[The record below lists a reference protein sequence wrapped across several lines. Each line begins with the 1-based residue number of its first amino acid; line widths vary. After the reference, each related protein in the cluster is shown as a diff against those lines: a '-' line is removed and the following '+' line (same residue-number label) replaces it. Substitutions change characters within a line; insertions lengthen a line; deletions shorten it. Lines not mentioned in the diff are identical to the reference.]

1 MATQYRQSFD
11 AGRAILVVLSFWAVA
26 ISIAATQGW
35 LTAMPT
41 IGVPAITATGIT
53 LPMLAYL
60 GIPAFRHWFERV
72 GLKRLTLFH
81 AWRIAAAGLFFVYGA
96 NGALPPRLVRDGGTG
111 DLLAGLFALIVVALP
126 FVRWRYWAVHLFGA
140 ADLIV
145 AMGTGIYFS
154 FTDPAS
160 MANVRLLPFALI
172 PMFGVAVT
180 FTAHLI
186 AFDLLRR
193 GVGLPERR

>member
-1 MATQYRQSFD
+1 MATRYEQPQR
-11 AGRAILVVLSFWAVA
+11 AGRIILVLLLLWAAA
-26 ISIAATQGW
+26 ISVAAIAGW

-41 IGVPAITATGIT
+41 IGVPTITATGIT
-53 LPMLAYL
+53 LPMLAYANSPSL
-60 GIPAFRHWFERV
+60 RRWFADV

-81 AWRIAAAGLFFVYGA
+81 AWRIGAAGLFFVFGA
-96 NGALPPRLVRDGGTG
+96 NGALPPTLVVDGGIG
-111 DLLAGLFALIVVALP
+111 DLLAGIFALIAVALP
-126 FVRWRYWAVHLFGA
+126 FARWRYWGTHLFGA

-180 FTAHLI
+180 FTAHLV

-193 GVGLPERR
+193 HPGSAQ

>member
-1 MATQYRQSFD
+1 MATRYEDQNRT
-11 AGRAILVVLSFWAVA
+11 GPILLILLLLWAAA
-26 ISIAATQGW
+26 ISAAALAGW
-35 LTAMPT
+35 LAAMPT
-41 IGVPAITATGIT
+41 IGVPAITTTGIA
-53 LPMLAYL
+53 LPMLIYA
-60 GIPAFRHWFERV
+60 GSPATRRWFEAV
-72 GLKRLTLFH
+72 GLRRLTLFH
-81 AWRIAAAGLFFVYGA
+81 AWRIGAAGLFFVFGA
-96 NGALPPRLVRDGGTG
+96 NGALPPTLVRDGGIG
-111 DLLAGLFALIVVALP
+111 DLLAGVFALIAVALP
-126 FVRWRYWAVHLFGA
+126 FARWRYWGVHVFGA

-193 GVGLPERR
+193 GKEA

>member
-1 MATQYRQSFD
+1 MTMIVQRSDRTGYV
-11 AGRAILVVLSFWAVA
+11 ILAVLLAWAAA
-26 ISIAATQGW
+26 ISAAALAGW

-41 IGVPAITATGIT
+41 IGVPAITTAGIT
-53 LPMLAYL
+53 LPMLVYA
-60 GIPAFRHWFERV
+60 GSPSVRHWFERI

-81 AWRIAAAGLFFVYGA
+81 AWRIAAAGLFFVFGV
-96 NGALPPRLVRDGGTG
+96 NGALPPTLVSNGGTG
-111 DLLAGLFALIVVALP
+111 DLAAGILALIVVMLP
-126 FVRWRYWAVHLFGA
+126 FARWRYWGVHLFGA
-140 ADLIV
+140 ADLVV
-145 AMGTGIYFS
+145 AMATGIYFS
-154 FTDPAS
+154 FSDPAS

-193 GVGLPERR
+193 GKTA

>member
-1 MATQYRQSFD
+1 MASLYQRPQR
-11 AGRAILVVLSFWAVA
+11 AGPVILLLLSVWAAAISVAAVA
-26 ISIAATQGW
+26 GW

-41 IGVPAITATGIT
+41 IGVPAITTAGIFF
-53 LPMLAYL
+53 PMIAYASNPGL
-60 GIPAFRHWFERV
+60 RQWFAAV
-72 GLKRLTLFH
+72 GVRRLTLFH
-81 AWRIAAAGLFFVYGA
+81 TWRIGAAGLFFAFGA
-96 NGALPPRLVRDGGTG
+96 NGGLPPTLVRDGGVG
-111 DLLAGLFALIVVALP
+111 DLLAGIFALIAVAMP
-126 FVRWRYWAVHLFGA
+126 FVRWRYWGVHLFGA

-186 AFDLLRR
+186 AFDLLRK
-193 GVGLPERR
+193 GQAD

>member
-1 MATQYRQSFD
+1 MATRYEQPQREGQV
-11 AGRAILVVLSFWAVA
+11 ILVLLLVWAA
-26 ISIAATQGW
+26 AIAAAAIAGW
-35 LTAMPT
+35 LAAMPT
-41 IGVPAITATGIT
+41 IGVPAITATGIA
-53 LPMLAYL
+53 LPMLAYAKSPGL
-60 GIPAFRHWFERV
+60 RRWFASA

-81 AWRIAAAGLFFVYGA
+81 GWRIGAAGLFFVFGA
-96 NGALPPRLVRDGGTG
+96 NGALPPTLVRDGGVG
-111 DLLAGLFALIVVALP
+111 DLLAGIFALTAVALP
-126 FVRWRYWAVHLFGA
+126 FARWRYWGTHLFGA

-193 GVGLPERR
+193 QPGAAQ